1 MSLFSLASQGFFGG
15 LLAPIGNNYHAR
27 LPPSRARYYLQAYP
41 HSVHFLPRTFRT
53 FNSLRSLSHRLLR
66 TTFTCPRC
74 ASPSARFHI
83 YTAAFSAYSR
93 HFLVSPQSFLYL
105 FAFCFLLF
113 AFSLFAFRF
122 LLFAF
127 CFFAVSAASYE
138 LLPGSCL
145 SPVSLQHQIHRLT
158 LRVSFP
164 PSLLPVP
171 FGNQHQFYHRWTG
184 TIIFFS
190 NST

>member
-1 MSLFSLASQGFFGG
+1 MRFPVSLFSLASQGFFGG

-113 AFSLFAFRF
+113 AFSLFAFCF

-127 CFFAVSAASYE
+127 LLYPLPPTNCCLVPVSR
-138 LLPGSCL
+138 L
-145 SPVSLQHQIHRLT
+145 SP
-158 LRVSFP
+158 
-164 PSLLPVP
+164 
-171 FGNQHQFYHRWTG
+171 
-184 TIIFFS
+184 S
-190 NST
+190 NTKFTA